1 MTIVIDSLIKLLLSV
16 IANEKTR
23 LIPILY
29 QNLQRDTKPKTR
41 GFQPNFMNGLY
52 EKRRGIIPHDENN
65 FNFPSVQTQSQASA
79 ARDND
84 EIFIHN
90 KLITKIYN
98 TCNSVMLIYLN

>member
-41 GFQPNFMNGLY
+41 GFQLHEWTLRNAT
-52 EKRRGIIPHDENN
+52 RNN
-65 FNFPSVQTQSQASA
+65 SP
-79 ARDND
+79 
-84 EIFIHN
+84 
-90 KLITKIYN
+90 
-98 TCNSVMLIYLN
+98 